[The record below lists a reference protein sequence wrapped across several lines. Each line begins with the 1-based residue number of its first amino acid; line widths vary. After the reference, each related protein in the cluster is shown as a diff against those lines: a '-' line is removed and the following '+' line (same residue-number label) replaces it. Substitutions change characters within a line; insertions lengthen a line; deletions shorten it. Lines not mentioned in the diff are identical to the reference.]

1 MNRRFLIGLVFAA
14 GLSSPLRAQQM
25 AMTDSLLDRLTREA
39 LRANAGLSAASSRV
53 RAFDARIRPAGS
65 LADPTVMVG
74 VTDLTLPHFAFQ
86 QSDFTEID
94 VQAEQAFPWPGTL
107 SARMRSASGLAEA
120 AHADLRDKERDVVLR
135 VAEIYYQLRY
145 VVTARASLVR
155 QRTVLAGIVDAA
167 LTRYSIGEAPQSD
180 ALQARTVLAR
190 LDVDAANLIGE
201 EASLRSQLRRVR
213 NVAGT
218 DSLRILPVMADEPA
232 MMAHGMS
239 EPWSATL
246 AAAPDDPR
254 LVASRARAT
263 AATEMVEAERL
274 GGRPEFTIT
283 ARYGARP
290 LGADFASAFVGVRLP
305 LWAGRKQK
313 QLINSAAADAEAARA
328 DIAESEAALRSEIE
342 QMTAIAAAGHERLVI
357 LVDSVLPSAT
367 AAVEAALRGYRLGQ
381 AKISDVLSAQDVE
394 YRTRL
399 ETALAVTDHLNHLVM
414 LGQLARQGAAQ

>member
-1 MNRRFLIGLVFAA
+1 MKKRIWIGLMFAA
-14 GLSSPLRAQQM
+14 AWSSPLRAQQM
-25 AMTDSLLDRLTREA
+25 KMTDSMLDRLTREA
-39 LRANAGLSAASSRV
+39 LHANAGLSAASSRA
-53 RAFDARIRPAGS
+53 RASDARIRPAGT

-74 VTDLTLPHFAFQ
+74 VMDLTLPNFAFR

-107 SARMRSASGLAEA
+107 AARARSAAGLAQA
-120 AHADLRDKERDVVLR
+120 AQADLRDRKRDVTLR

-145 VVTARASLVR
+145 TLTARASLVR

-190 LDVDAANLIGE
+190 LDVDAAMLAGD

-218 DSLRILPVMADEPA
+218 DSLNILPITPDEPS

-239 EPWSATL
+239 EPWSAPL
-246 AAAPDDPR
+246 APAPDDPR
-254 LVASRARAT
+254 LIASRGRAT

-290 LGADFASAFVGVRLP
+290 LGADFASAFVGVRIP
-305 LWAGRKQK
+305 LWSGRKQK
-313 QLINSAAADAEAARA
+313 QVINAAAADADAARA
-328 DIAESEAALRSEIE
+328 DVAESEAALRSDIE
-342 QMTAIAAAGHERLVI
+342 QMTAVAAAGHERLVI
-357 LVDSVLPSAT
+357 LVDRVLPSAT
-367 AAVEAALRGYRLGQ
+367 AAVDAALRGYRLGQ
-381 AKISDVLSAQDVE
+381 AKISDVLSAQDAE
-394 YRTRL
+394 YRARL
-399 ETALAVTDHLNHLVM
+399 EVVLAVTDHLNHLVM
-414 LGQLARQGAAQ
+414 LGQLARQGAVQ

>member
-1 MNRRFLIGLVFAA
+1 MKRQFLIGLVFAA
-14 GLSSPLRAQQM
+14 GLLSPLRAQQM
-25 AMTDSLLDRLTREA
+25 AMADSLLDRLTREA
-39 LRANAGLSAASSRV
+39 LRANAGLSAASSRA

-74 VTDLTLPHFAFQ
+74 VMDLTLPHFAFR

-94 VQAEQAFPWPGTL
+94 LQAEQAFPWPGTL

-120 AHADLRDKERDVVLR
+120 AHADLRDKERDVALR

-145 VVTARASLVR
+145 AVTARASLAR

-190 LDVDAANLIGE
+190 LDVDAATLTGE

-213 NVAGT
+213 NVPGT
-218 DSLRILPVMADEPA
+218 DSLSILTITADEPA

-246 AAAPDDPR
+246 VPAPDDPR

-263 AATEMVEAERL
+263 AATEMIAAERL

-290 LGADFASAFVGVRLP
+290 LGADFASAFG
-305 LWAGRKQK
+305 
-313 QLINSAAADAEAARA
+313 
-328 DIAESEAALRSEIE
+328 
-342 QMTAIAAAGHERLVI
+342 
-357 LVDSVLPSAT
+357 
-367 AAVEAALRGYRLGQ
+367 
-381 AKISDVLSAQDVE
+381 
-394 YRTRL
+394 
-399 ETALAVTDHLNHLVM
+399 
-414 LGQLARQGAAQ
+414 